1 MITEIGKNIKFT
13 GVDSNIGTTNQ
24 IKKNEKLSGTVLP
37 FKQTL
42 LKNKAI
48 LKNFQQALK

>member
-24 IKKNEKLSGTVLP
+24 IKKNEKLSGTVSP
-37 FKQTL
+37 VQTDSFVQGQHL
-42 LKNKAI
+42 W
-48 LKNFQQALK
+48 QE